1 MSILGYP
8 FGWIM
13 WAIYQVVNN
22 YGIALILFTVFFRLI
37 LFPLSIKQQKSS
49 AKMQVFQP
57 KIEEI
62 QKKYANN
69 KEKQQEELMKLYESH
84 GYNPMGGCLPSI
96 IQLVLLFGV
105 IYVVYDPL
113 THILRLPSETIT
125 ALTDIVT
132 AQLGNQGV
140 YNQLAVISAIQNP
153 DQIGWFSSIS
163 SDIISQIQNF
173 DYTLFGIYLG
183 SIPTWNSLLVIIPI
197 LSGLTSFLTS
207 FISMKMTPGMNQQS
221 GMMKGMMYGM
231 PLFSLFIAFSVPVG
245 VAVYWIAGNLLRK
258 QARHADRKAQGMEKT
273 RCRLNIC
280 GVEVTVSGD
289 MDRAAAERIAEAV
302 RSRMQQVLNTAYA
315 ASIEKA
321 AVITAMNLCEEL
333 ARQEAALRQSEE
345 KAAQLEEELRQLG
358 GAEGLRARLQQ
369 AEGKLKLAEEQIK
382 RLQAQPAAA
391 QPAAPEKPA
400 GQPVPMRNPLRP
412 DIGEQ
417 EGLVSFFAKE

>member
-1 MSILGYP
+1 MMAIFNFFGSILGYLLW
-8 FGWIM
+8 FLYNIFH
-13 WAIYQVVNN
+13 N
-22 YGIALILFTVFFRLI
+22 YGVAIIFFTIIIKAV
-37 LFPLSIKQQKSS
+37 LFPFSIKQQRSMASQTKLS
-49 AKMQVFQP
+49 AK
-57 KIEEI
+57 
-62 QKKYANN
+62 QKELQAKYGSN
-69 KEKQQEELMKLYESH
+69 KQKYNEELMKLYESH

-96 IQLVLLFGV
+96 IQVVLLFGV

-245 VAVYWIAGNLLRK
+245 VAVYWIAGNLLAILQTVVLNKFYAPARYKAEYEEQVRK
-258 QARHADRKAQGMEKT
+258 VEEQKKAEREERRKRNGGKKLPEEIEEEKEAAAEAKRRAPATPDAEKAAEAYMTSKELNRRRLAEARKRDAEKY
-273 RCRLNIC
+273 
-280 GVEVTVSGD
+280 GDEYVEVTD
-289 MDRAAAERIAEAV
+289 QDLM
-302 RSRMQQVLNTAYA
+302 
-315 ASIEKA
+315 
-321 AVITAMNLCEEL
+321 
-333 ARQEAALRQSEE
+333 
-345 KAAQLEEELRQLG
+345 
-358 GAEGLRARLQQ
+358 
-369 AEGKLKLAEEQIK
+369 
-382 RLQAQPAAA
+382 
-391 QPAAPEKPA
+391 
-400 GQPVPMRNPLRP
+400 
-412 DIGEQ
+412 
-417 EGLVSFFAKE
+417 

>member
-96 IQLVLLFGV
+96 IQVVLLFGV

-245 VAVYWIAGNLLRK
+245 VAVYWIAGNLLAIVQTVVLNKFYSPARYKAEYEEQVRK
-258 QARHADRKAQGMEKT
+258 VEEQKKAEREERRKRNGGKKLPEEIEEEKEAAAEAKRRAPATPDAEKAAEAYMTSKELNRRRLAEARKRDAEKY
-273 RCRLNIC
+273 
-280 GVEVTVSGD
+280 GDEYVEVTD
-289 MDRAAAERIAEAV
+289 QDLM
-302 RSRMQQVLNTAYA
+302 
-315 ASIEKA
+315 
-321 AVITAMNLCEEL
+321 
-333 ARQEAALRQSEE
+333 
-345 KAAQLEEELRQLG
+345 
-358 GAEGLRARLQQ
+358 
-369 AEGKLKLAEEQIK
+369 
-382 RLQAQPAAA
+382 
-391 QPAAPEKPA
+391 
-400 GQPVPMRNPLRP
+400 
-412 DIGEQ
+412 
-417 EGLVSFFAKE
+417 

>member
-153 DQIGWFSSIS
+153 DQIDWFSSIS

-207 FISMKMTPGMNQQS
+207 FISMKMAPGMNQQS

-245 VAVYWIAGNLLRK
+245 VAVYWIAGNLLAIVQTVVLNKFYSPARYKAEYEEQVRK
-258 QARHADRKAQGMEKT
+258 VEEQKKAEREERRKRNGGKKLPEEIEEEKEAAAEAKRRAPATPDAEKAAEAYMTSKELNRRRLAEARKRDAEKY
-273 RCRLNIC
+273 
-280 GVEVTVSGD
+280 GDEYVEVTD
-289 MDRAAAERIAEAV
+289 QDLM
-302 RSRMQQVLNTAYA
+302 
-315 ASIEKA
+315 
-321 AVITAMNLCEEL
+321 
-333 ARQEAALRQSEE
+333 
-345 KAAQLEEELRQLG
+345 
-358 GAEGLRARLQQ
+358 
-369 AEGKLKLAEEQIK
+369 
-382 RLQAQPAAA
+382 
-391 QPAAPEKPA
+391 
-400 GQPVPMRNPLRP
+400 
-412 DIGEQ
+412 
-417 EGLVSFFAKE
+417 

>member
-96 IQLVLLFGV
+96 IQVVLLFGV

-173 DYTLFGIYLG
+173 DYTLSASTLAP
-183 SIPTWNSLLVIIPI
+183 SP
-197 LSGLTSFLTS
+197 
-207 FISMKMTPGMNQQS
+207 PG
-221 GMMKGMMYGM
+221 
-231 PLFSLFIAFSVPVG
+231 
-245 VAVYWIAGNLLRK
+245 
-258 QARHADRKAQGMEKT
+258 
-273 RCRLNIC
+273 
-280 GVEVTVSGD
+280 
-289 MDRAAAERIAEAV
+289 
-302 RSRMQQVLNTAYA
+302 TA
-315 ASIEKA
+315 SW
-321 AVITAMNLCEEL
+321 
-333 ARQEAALRQSEE
+333 
-345 KAAQLEEELRQLG
+345 
-358 GAEGLRARLQQ
+358 
-369 AEGKLKLAEEQIK
+369 
-382 RLQAQPAAA
+382 
-391 QPAAPEKPA
+391 
-400 GQPVPMRNPLRP
+400 
-412 DIGEQ
+412 
-417 EGLVSFFAKE
+417 